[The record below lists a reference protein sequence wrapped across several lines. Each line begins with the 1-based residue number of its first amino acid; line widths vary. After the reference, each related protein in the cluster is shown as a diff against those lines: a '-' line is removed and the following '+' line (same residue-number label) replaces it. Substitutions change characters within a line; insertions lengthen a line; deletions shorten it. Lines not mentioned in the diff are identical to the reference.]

1 MTELKNDR
9 YLRALLR
16 QPVDVTPV
24 WMMRQAGRYLPEYK
38 ATRAQAGDFMSLCK
52 NAELACEVTLQP
64 LRRYPLDA
72 AILFSD
78 ILTVPDAMGLGLY
91 FEAGEGPRFTSPV
104 TCKADVDKLP
114 IPDPEDELGY
124 VMNAVRTIRRELKG
138 EVPLIGFSG
147 SPWTLATYMVEGGS
161 SKAFTVIKKMMYAD
175 PQALHALLDKLAKSV
190 TLYLNAQIK
199 AGAQAVMIFD
209 TWGGVLTGRDYQQF
223 SLYYMHKIVD
233 GLLRENDGRRVPVT
247 LFTKG
252 GGQWLEAMAESDA
265 IDAVYIAS
273 PNSLHFSQT
282 QLFLSHKIHVICE
295 KPLASNLAEVDAAIA
310 CARENQVVLFEA
322 FKTAYLP
329 NFHLLRQALP
339 KVGKLRKVFFNYCQY
354 SSRYQRYLDGE
365 NPNTFNPTFS
375 NGSIM
380 DIGFYCLASAVA
392 LFGEP
397 KSVQATASLL
407 ASGVDA
413 HGVVVMDYGDFS
425 VTLQHSKVS
434 DSVLASEIQ
443 GEAGSLVIEKLSECQ
458 KVCFVPRGSQMQDL
472 TQPQHINTMLYEA
485 ELFAT
490 LVDEHL
496 VNHPG
501 LAVSRITAK
510 LLTEIRRQTGVIFP
524 ADNVKL

>member
-1 MTELKNDR
+1 MPLTR
-9 YLRALLR
+9 CI
-16 QPVDVTPV
+16 
-24 WMMRQAGRYLPEYK
+24 LP
-38 ATRAQAGDFMSLCK
+38 AR
-52 NAELACEVTLQP
+52 
-64 LRRYPLDA
+64 
-72 AILFSD
+72 
-78 ILTVPDAMGLGLY
+78 
-91 FEAGEGPRFTSPV
+91 
-104 TCKADVDKLP
+104 
-114 IPDPEDELGY
+114 IP
-124 VMNAVRTIRRELKG
+124 
-138 EVPLIGFSG
+138 
-147 SPWTLATYMVEGGS
+147 
-161 SKAFTVIKKMMYAD
+161 
-175 PQALHALLDKLAKSV
+175 
-190 TLYLNAQIK
+190 
-199 AGAQAVMIFD
+199 
-209 TWGGVLTGRDYQQF
+209 
-223 SLYYMHKIVD
+223 
-233 GLLRENDGRRVPVT
+233 
-247 LFTKG
+247 
-252 GGQWLEAMAESDA
+252 
-265 IDAVYIAS
+265 
-273 PNSLHFSQT
+273 LHFSQT
-282 QLFLSHKIHVICE
+282 QLFLSHKINVICE

-322 FKTAYLP
+322 FKTACLP

-365 NPNTFNPTFS
+365 NPNTFNPAFS

-413 HGVVVMDYGDFS
+413 QGVVVMDYGDFS

-496 VNHPG
+496 VDHPG

-524 ADNVKL
+524 ADSVKL